1 MVELYLIKK
10 VTSSSRLIRL
20 LRTRRLLWSK
30 KFVQAIHRLVRAN
43 FVSDTIQI
51 AIAVT
56 EVAVVVVGEAVLE
69 EVGPV
74 EVSSSTPVVEALAG
88 TMMDRIANTKPVDKE
103 AQADSSSTRAAA
115 TIVNNL
121 IITGMVLIAVGEK
134 EATETIIT
142 AVVKMTGKAATPA
155 NRTIATLETETLT
168 ASKITDRLL
177 IVALVSIRRVTG
189 PMATTTKIK
198 DLTTCKVG
206 LRTTTMDIPGR
217 RRLLEEDTEVGIR
230 NIMVLMEAM
239 DITDLVTKEV
249 IMDLPTRFQASRPK
263 RTTDPAAKI
272 VNARTTNINSQ
283 TRLLVGMI
291 KDNIKD
297 KLATR
302 TLT

>member
-121 IITGMVLIAVGEK
+121 IITGMVLITVGEK

-142 AVVKMTGKAATPA
+142 AVVKMTGKAPA

-249 IMDLPTRFQASRPK
+249 ILDLPTRFQASRPK
-263 RTTDPAAKI
+263 RTTEPAAKI